1 MSIVGGEFIH
11 VVTRIRDL
19 VILVGECNV
28 LLSPVVFALVIFITR
43 IPIFIL
49 AEIRGFGIRI
59 YVCVCVC
66 TKFAREWKIGNLI
79 VLILVGS
86 GTRGGKVVM
95 DVQWLSKWRGEICR
109 LNVLYA
115 L

>member
-1 MSIVGGEFIH
+1 M
-11 VVTRIRDL
+11 
-19 VILVGECNV
+19 
-28 LLSPVVFALVIFITR
+28 VIFITR

-49 AEIRGFGIRI
+49 AEIQGFGIRI

-86 GTRGGKVVM
+86 GTKGGKGCDGCAMVVKM
-95 DVQWLSKWRGEICR
+95 ARRNMSFKCLICIID
-109 LNVLYA
+109 
-115 L
+115 